1 MKKSFLLCLMA
12 LFGVLGMY
20 AAPASGDGTE
30 ANPYIVADGD
40 TYPVGEFQK
49 VYIQFTTTSAS
60 TLTLTTVVESDFF
73 PQLSYNITCDGVT
86 NTFNTGFG
94 NATATYQLE
103 AGKTYTVWNNSQ
115 YAAVD
120 VKVGIEVLEDAITA
134 TATPADG
141 ETLAELVST
150 LQAEVEGEPYQ
161 KTTYPITVKLSK
173 AVGFVAAT
181 LADSKND
188 FRTTVRG
195 HNYDIAVEY
204 QRVTSTGGSMGDSQ
218 GDVTGETVPEF
229 YLGEQTSDTWM
240 IGPEVAA
247 ARGETSNSWTLYD
260 DRTYSL
266 TLELYNSQLDWEQ
279 GGAPIGLATITY
291 NGSTPAIQY
300 STVKLID
307 IYPNPDLGNPED
319 DHMMLNMAEGRNQAV
334 LIFDGYITRV
344 EAGVA
349 AGQGM
354 GEIPVDGVQYIYN
367 SDSEGNVKSTAVLL
381 KFSSSTTIMAETNV
395 RVWDNE
401 GRALWDE
408 NPAYGTFSTAANQ
421 YSFAFPVAD
430 GRVADYG
437 LEYTSVD
444 PSTENVT
451 ALDKV
456 TLTFKEMVLT
466 YSDVHE
472 GEGKVALYNEKDEKV
487 ADVAFSS
494 KSGDPTDSQGSDES
508 RPTELTMTFIE
519 PGTLQ
524 ITEAV
529 YDDKTGELVTP
540 YSETGTPVQLE
551 GGVYTLRIA
560 KESFKN
566 GYYSEETPWTDG
578 QQGHGVTNPEWE
590 FTYNLVKS
598 IPTFVSADPAPY
610 DGETYNTELPTE
622 VTVTFSE
629 PVTIESASAAY
640 GTNSRAAITEENI
653 TVDGN
658 NVKFVLPAEALD
670 GVSVSL
676 IVKAVNAEG
685 APVTYGED
693 AEEGQMILTY
703 QVNPSVMELTFDP
716 ENGSTVQSLTDILVT
731 ADEELGMGFT
741 EMKAIVK
748 DATGAQVTTA
758 TGGWTSFEGQDLPFE
773 IENQGYIVL
782 DNAITE
788 SGTYTIEVPAGMF
801 TSSDQTVSTKAYT
814 LTYTVDPTVGVENVE
829 AVAAES
835 DVEVYNLDGALVAS
849 GKYSEVK
856 QKLAKG
862 VYVVNNRKV
871 VIR

>member
-1 MKKSFLLCLMA
+1 MA

-40 TYPVGEFQK
+40 TYAVGASQK
-49 VYIQFTTTSAS
+49 VYIQITTTSAT
-60 TLTLTTVVESDFF
+60 TLTLTTGNELGYY

-103 AGKTYTVWNNSQ
+103 AGKTYTVWNNAQFAS
-115 YAAVD
+115 VN
-120 VKVGIEVLEDAITA
+120 VTVGLEVIEDAITV
-134 TATPADG
+134 TADPADG
-141 ETLAELVST
+141 ST
-150 LQAEVEGEPYQ
+150 LEGITASAEGYPV
-161 KTTYPITVKLSK
+161 KITTSK
-173 AVGFVAAT
+173 PVGFVAFT
-181 LADSKND
+181 IADSKGE
-188 FRTTVRG
+188 FRTSSRA
-195 HNYDIAVEY
+195 HCYDIAVSY
-204 QRVTSTGGSMGDSQ
+204 TRPS
-218 GDVTGETVPEF
+218 GEPVGEF
-229 YLGEQTSDTWM
+229 YLGEQTSTEWEL
-240 IGPEVAA
+240 GPESGLGD
-247 ARGETSNSWTLYD
+247 RSTWTFYD
-260 DRTYSL
+260 DRTYVL
-266 TLELYNSQLDWEQ
+266 TIQIYNSQLDWEQ
-279 GGAPIGLATITY
+279 GGAPIGSATITY

-354 GEIPVDGVQYIYN
+354 GEMPVDGVQYIYN
-367 SDSEGNVKSTAVLL
+367 SDSQGNVKSTAVLL
-381 KFSSSTTIMAETNV
+381 TIPSSTTINALTNV
-395 RVWDNE
+395 RVWDSE

-408 NPAYGTFSTAANQ
+408 NPAYGSFSTAANQ
-421 YSFAFPVAD
+421 YQFDFPVAD
-430 GRVADYG
+430 GRVADYA

-456 TLTFKEMVLT
+456 TLTFKEMVST
-466 YSDVHE
+466 YTDVHE

-494 KSGDPTDSQGSDES
+494 QLGDPTDSQGSDES

-566 GYYSEETPWTDG
+566 GYLNEETPWEDG
-578 QQGHGVTNPEWE
+578 QQGHGVTNPEWT
-590 FTYNLVKS
+590 FTYNLVTS
-598 IPTFVSADPAPY
+598 IPEVSSINPTPY
-610 DGETYNTELPTE
+610 DGETYNTELPAE

-629 PVTIESASAAY
+629 PVTINSASVSV
-640 GTNSRAAITEENI
+640 GTESRYAISEENI
-653 TVDGN
+653 TIDGN
-658 NVKFVLPAEALD
+658 DVTFVVPAEALT
-670 GVSVSL
+670 GVTYSL
-676 IVKAVNAEG
+676 IISAVNAEG
-685 APVTYGED
+685 AAVTYGED
-693 AEEGQMILTY
+693 AEEGQALITY

-716 ENGSTVQSLTDILVT
+716 ADRSTVQSLKDILVT
-731 ADEELGMGFT
+731 TDEQLGLSLT
-741 EMKAIVK
+741 SEEVVVK
-748 DATGAQVTTA
+748 NESGEVVTTGFGSWGNA
-758 TGGWTSFEGQDLPFE
+758 DGEFLPE
-773 IENQGYIVL
+773 DILNQAYIVFNTPVT
-782 DNAITE
+782 DA
-788 SGTYTIEVPAGMF
+788 GTYTVEFPAGVFMDMNM
-801 TSSDQTVSTKAYT
+801 SVSTKAYT

>member
-40 TYPVGEFQK
+40 TYAVGASQK
-49 VYIQFTTTSAS
+49 VYIQVTTTSAT
-60 TLTLTTVVESDFF
+60 TLTLTTGNELGYY

-103 AGKTYTVWNNSQ
+103 AGKTYTVWNNAQFAS
-115 YAAVD
+115 VN
-120 VKVGIEVLEDAITA
+120 VTVGLEVIEDAITV
-134 TATPADG
+134 TADPADG
-141 ETLAELVST
+141 ST
-150 LQAEVEGEPYQ
+150 LEGITASAEGYPV
-161 KTTYPITVKLSK
+161 KITTSK
-173 AVGFVAAT
+173 PVGFVAFT
-181 LADSKND
+181 IADNKGE
-188 FRTTVRG
+188 FRTSSRA
-195 HNYDIAVEY
+195 HCYDIAVSY
-204 QRVTSTGGSMGDSQ
+204 TRPS
-218 GDVTGETVPEF
+218 GEPVGEF
-229 YLGEQTSDTWM
+229 YLGEQTSTEWEL
-240 IGPEVAA
+240 GPESGLGD
-247 ARGETSNSWTLYD
+247 RSTWTFYD
-260 DRTYSL
+260 DRTYAL
-266 TLELYNSQLDWEQ
+266 TIQIYNSQLDWEQ
-279 GGAPIGLATITY
+279 GGAPIGSATITY

-307 IYPNPDLGNPED
+307 IYPNPDLANPKD

-334 LIFDGYITRV
+334 LIFDGYIKRV
-344 EAGVA
+344 EAGIA
-349 AGQGM
+349 GGQGM
-354 GEIPVDGVQYIYN
+354 GEMPVDGVQYIYN

-381 KFSSSTTIMAETNV
+381 TIPSSTTINALTNV
-395 RVWDNE
+395 RVWDSE

-408 NPAYGTFSTAANQ
+408 NPAYGLFSTAANQ
-421 YSFAFPVAD
+421 YQFDFPVAD
-430 GRVADYG
+430 GRVADYA

-456 TLTFKEMVLT
+456 TLTFKEMVST
-466 YSDVHE
+466 YTDVHE

-494 KSGDPTDSQGSDES
+494 QLGDPTDSQGSDES

-566 GYYSEETPWTDG
+566 GYLNEETPWEDG

-716 ENGSTVQSLTDILVT
+716 ADRSTVQSLKDILVT
-731 ADEELGMGFT
+731 TDEQLGLSLT
-741 EMKAIVK
+741 SEEVVVK
-748 DATGAQVTTA
+748 NESGEVVTTGFGSWGNA
-758 TGGWTSFEGQDLPFE
+758 DGEFLPE
-773 IENQGYIVL
+773 DILNQAYIVF
-782 DNAITE
+782 NTPVTE
-788 SGTYTIEVPAGMF
+788 AGTYTVEFPAGVFMDMNM
-801 TSSDQTVSTKAYT
+801 SVSTKAYT

>member
-40 TYPVGEFQK
+40 TYAVGASQK
-49 VYIQFTTTSAS
+49 VYIQFTTTSAT
-60 TLTLTTVVESDFF
+60 TLTLTTGNELGYY

-103 AGKTYTVWNNSQ
+103 AGKTYTVWNNAQFAS
-115 YAAVD
+115 VN
-120 VKVGIEVLEDAITA
+120 VTVGLEVIEDAITA

-150 LQAEVEGEPYQ
+150 LQAKVEGEPYR

-247 ARGETSNSWTLYD
+247 DRGENSNSWTLYD

-300 STVKLID
+300 STMKLVNV
-307 IYPNPDLGNPED
+307 YPNPDLGNPED

-334 LIFDGYITRV
+334 LIFDGYVGRV
-344 EAGVA
+344 EAGIA
-349 AGQGM
+349 GGQGM
-354 GEIPVDGVQYIYN
+354 GEIPVEDVQYIYN
-367 SDSEGNVKSTAVLL
+367 ANSDGTVNSTAVLL
-381 KFSSSTTIMAETNV
+381 TIPSGTTINALTNV

-401 GRALWDE
+401 GHALWDE
-408 NPAYGTFSTAANQ
+408 NPAYGTFQTSVNQ
-421 YSFAFPVAD
+421 YQLDFPIAD
-430 GRVADYG
+430 GRVADAS
-437 LEYTSVD
+437 LNYTSVD

-456 TLTFKEMVLT
+456 TLSFGQMAMPCT
-466 YSDVHE
+466 DAHE
-472 GEGKVALYNEKDEKV
+472 KIGLYNAEGEKV
-487 ADVAFSS
+487 ADVAIANTMGSS
-494 KSGDPTDSQGSDES
+494 ETEPSQIV
-508 RPTELTMTFIE
+508 LTFIQ

-529 YDDKTGELVTP
+529 YDQGNLVTP

-551 GGVYTLRIA
+551 NGTYELRIA
-560 KESFKN
+560 QQAFKN
-566 GYYSEETPWTDG
+566 SYFSEETPWTDG
-578 QQGHGVTNPEWE
+578 QQGHGVCNPEWT
-590 FTYNLVKS
+590 FTYNLVTS
-598 IPTFVSADPAPY
+598 IPEVSSINPTPY
-610 DGETYNTELPTE
+610 DGETYNTELPAE

-629 PVTIESASAAY
+629 PVTINSASVSV
-640 GTNSRAAITEENI
+640 GTESRYAISEENI
-653 TVDGN
+653 TIDGN
-658 NVKFVLPAEALD
+658 NVTFVVPAEALT
-670 GVSVSL
+670 GVTYSL
-676 IVKAVNAEG
+676 IISAVNAEG
-685 APVTYGED
+685 AAVTYGED
-693 AEEGQMILTY
+693 AEEGQALITY
-703 QVNPSVMELTFDP
+703 QVNPAVMEATFDP
-716 ENGSTVQSLTDILVT
+716 ASGSTVASLRDILMTV
-731 ADEELGMGFT
+731 DETLGLALNGGT
-741 EMKAIVK
+741 VSVK
-748 DATGAQVTTA
+748 DATGAEVA
-758 TGGWTSFEGQDLPFE
+758 TGYIDYFSSEGVE
-773 IENQGYIVL
+773 IPMEILNQAYIVL
-782 DNAITE
+782 NNAVTE
-788 SGTYTIEVPAGMF
+788 AGTYTVEIPAGAV
-801 TSSDQTVSTKAYT
+801 TSGDQSVELMPYT
-814 LTYTVDPTVGVENVE
+814 LTYTVDPTVGVENVAAE
-829 AVAAES
+829 AVES
-835 DVEVYNLDGALVAS
+835 IVNVYNLDGALVAT
-849 GKYSEVK
+849 GKVNEVK
-856 QKLAKG
+856 KNLAKG
-862 VYVVNNRKV
+862 VYVVNDRKFV
-871 VIR
+871 VR

>member
-40 TYPVGEFQK
+40 TYAVGASQK
-49 VYIQFTTTSAS
+49 VYIQFTTTSAT
-60 TLTLTTVVESDFF
+60 TLTLTTGNELGYY

-103 AGKTYTVWNNSQ
+103 AGKTYTVWNNAQFAS
-115 YAAVD
+115 VN
-120 VKVGIEVLEDAITA
+120 VTVGLEVIEDAITA

-150 LQAEVEGEPYQ
+150 LQAKVEGEPYR

-204 QRVTSTGGSMGDSQ
+204 QRVTSTGGSMGESQ

-247 ARGETSNSWTLYD
+247 DRGENSNSWTLYD

-354 GEIPVDGVQYIYN
+354 GEMPVDGVQYIYN

-381 KFSSSTTIMAETNV
+381 TIPSGTTINALTNV
-395 RVWDNE
+395 RAWDNND
-401 GRALWDE
+401 RALWDE
-408 NPAYGTFSTAANQ
+408 NPAYGSFSTAANQ
-421 YSFAFPVAD
+421 YQFDFPVAD
-430 GRVADYG
+430 GRVADASLNYS
-437 LEYTSVD
+437 SVD

-451 ALDKV
+451 SLEKV
-456 TLTFKEMVLT
+456 TFGFNQQALPCT
-466 YSDVHE
+466 DAHE
-472 GEGKVALYNEKDEKV
+472 KIGLYNAEGEKV
-487 ADVAFSS
+487 ADVAIANAMGSS
-494 KSGDPTDSQGSDES
+494 ETEPSQIV
-508 RPTELTMTFIE
+508 LTFIE

-524 ITEAV
+524 ITEEV
-529 YDDKTGELVTP
+529 YDNQGNLVTP

-551 GGVYTLRIA
+551 NGTYELRIA
-560 KESFKN
+560 QQAFKN
-566 GYYSEETPWTDG
+566 GYFSEETPWTDG
-578 QQGHGVTNPEWE
+578 LQGHGVCNPEWT
-590 FTYNLVKS
+590 FTYNLVTS
-598 IPTFVSADPAPY
+598 IPEVSSINPTPY
-610 DGETYNTELPTE
+610 DGETYNTELPAE

-629 PVTIESASAAY
+629 PVTINSASVSV
-640 GTNSRAAITEENI
+640 GTESRYAIPEENI
-653 TVDGN
+653 TIDGN
-658 NVKFVLPAEALD
+658 NVTFVVPAEALT
-670 GVSVSL
+670 GVTYSL
-676 IVKAVNAEG
+676 IISAVNAEG
-685 APVTYGED
+685 AAVTYGED
-693 AEEGQMILTY
+693 AEEGQALITY
-703 QVNPSVMELTFDP
+703 QVNPAVMEATFDP
-716 ENGSTVQSLTDILVT
+716 ASGSTVTSLHDILMTV
-731 ADEELGMGFT
+731 DETLGLALNDGT
-741 EMKAIVK
+741 VSVK
-748 DATGAQVTTA
+748 DANGAEVA
-758 TGGWTSFEGQDLPFE
+758 TGYIDYFSSEGVE
-773 IENQGYIVL
+773 IPMEILNQAYIVL
-782 DNAITE
+782 NNAVTE
-788 SGTYTIEVPAGMF
+788 AGTYTVEIPAGAV
-801 TSSDQTVSTKAYT
+801 TSGDQSVELMPYT
-814 LTYTVDPTVGVENVE
+814 LTYTVDPTVGVENVAAE
-829 AVAAES
+829 AVES
-835 DVEVYNLDGALVAS
+835 IVNVYNLDGALVAT
-849 GKYSEVK
+849 GKVNEVK
-856 QKLAKG
+856 KNLAKG
-862 VYVVNNRKV
+862 VYVVNDRKFV
-871 VIR
+871 VR

>member
-94 NATATYQLE
+94 NPTATYQLE

-141 ETLAELVST
+141 SSMEELVST
-150 LQAEVEGEPYQ
+150 LQAEVEGEPYR

-181 LADSKND
+181 FADSKND

-247 ARGETSNSWTLYD
+247 DRGENSNSWTLYD

-266 TLELYNSQLDWEQ
+266 TLEFYDSQLDWEQ

-300 STVKLID
+300 STIKLID
-307 IYPNPDLGNPED
+307 IYPNPDLANPED
-319 DHMMLNMAEGRNQAV
+319 DHMMLNIADGRDQAV
-334 LIFDGYITRV
+334 LIFDGYIKRV
-344 EAGVA
+344 EAGIA
-349 AGQGM
+349 GGQGM
-354 GEIPVDGVQYIYN
+354 GESPCDVQYIYN
-367 SDSEGNVKSTAVLL
+367 SDSQGNVKSTAVLL
-381 KFSSSTTIMAETNV
+381 TIPSGTTISALTNV
-395 RVWDNE
+395 RAWDNND
-401 GRALWDE
+401 RALWDE
-408 NPAYGTFSTAANQ
+408 DPAYGSFSTAVNQ
-421 YSFAFPVAD
+421 YTFDFPVAD
-430 GRVADYG
+430 GRVADASLNYS
-437 LEYTSVD
+437 SVD

-451 ALDKV
+451 SLEKV
-456 TLTFKEMVLT
+456 TFGFNQQAQPCT
-466 YSDVHE
+466 DAHE
-472 GEGKVALYNEKDEKV
+472 KIGLYNAEGEKV
-487 ADVAFSS
+487 ADVAIANAMGSS
-494 KSGDPTDSQGSDES
+494 ETKPSQIV
-508 RPTELTMTFIE
+508 LTFIE

-524 ITEAV
+524 ITEEV
-529 YDDKTGELVTP
+529 YDNQGNLVTP

-551 GGVYTLRIA
+551 NGTYELRIA
-560 KESFKN
+560 QQAFKN
-566 GYYSEETPWTDG
+566 GYFSEETPWIDG
-578 QQGHGVTNPEWE
+578 QQGHGVCNPEWT
-590 FTYNLVKS
+590 FTYNLVTS
-598 IPTFVSADPAPY
+598 IPEVSSINPTPY
-610 DGETYNTELPTE
+610 DGETYNTELPAE

-629 PVTIESASAAY
+629 PVTINSASVSV
-640 GTNSRAAITEENI
+640 GTESRYAISEENI
-653 TVDGN
+653 TIDGN
-658 NVKFVLPAEALD
+658 NVTFVVPAEALT
-670 GVSVSL
+670 GVTYSL
-676 IVKAVNAEG
+676 IISAVNAEG
-685 APVTYGED
+685 AAVTYGED
-693 AEEGQMILTY
+693 AEEGQTLITY
-703 QVNPSVMELTFDP
+703 QVNPAVMEATFDP
-716 ENGSTVQSLTDILVT
+716 ASGSTVTSLHDILMTV
-731 ADEELGMGFT
+731 DETLGLALNGGT
-741 EMKAIVK
+741 VSVK
-748 DATGAQVTTA
+748 DATGAEVA
-758 TGGWTSFEGQDLPFE
+758 TGYIDYFSSEGVE
-773 IENQGYIVL
+773 IPMEILNQAYIVL
-782 DNAITE
+782 NNAVTE
-788 SGTYTIEVPAGMF
+788 AGTYTVEIPAGAV
-801 TSSDQTVSTKAYT
+801 TSGDQSVELMPYT
-814 LTYTVDPTVGVENVE
+814 LTYTVDPTVGVENVAAE
-829 AVAAES
+829 AVES
-835 DVEVYNLDGALVAS
+835 IVNVYNLDGALVAT
-849 GKYSEVK
+849 GKVNEVK
-856 QKLAKG
+856 KNLAKG
-862 VYVVNNRKV
+862 VYVVNDRKFV
-871 VIR
+871 VR

>member
-40 TYPVGEFQK
+40 TYAVGASQK
-49 VYIQFTTTSAS
+49 VYIQFTTTSAT
-60 TLTLTTVVESDFF
+60 TLTLTTGNELGYY

-103 AGKTYTVWNNSQ
+103 AGKTYTVWNNAQFAS
-115 YAAVD
+115 VN
-120 VKVGIEVLEDAITA
+120 VTVGLEVIEDAITA

-150 LQAEVEGEPYQ
+150 LQAKVEGEPYR

-247 ARGETSNSWTLYD
+247 DRGENSNSWTLYD

-307 IYPNPDLGNPED
+307 IYPNPDLANPED

-354 GEIPVDGVQYIYN
+354 GEMPVDGVQYIYN

-381 KFSSSTTIMAETNV
+381 TIPSGTTINALTNV
-395 RVWDNE
+395 RAWDNND
-401 GRALWDE
+401 RALWDE
-408 NPAYGTFSTAANQ
+408 NPAYGSFSTAANQ
-421 YSFAFPVAD
+421 YQFDFPVAD
-430 GRVADYG
+430 GRVADASLNYS
-437 LEYTSVD
+437 SVD

-451 ALDKV
+451 SLEKV
-456 TLTFKEMVLT
+456 TLGFNQQAQPCT
-466 YSDVHE
+466 DAHE
-472 GEGKVALYNEKDEKV
+472 KIGLYNAEGEKV
-487 ADVAFSS
+487 ADVAIANAMGSS
-494 KSGDPTDSQGSDES
+494 DTEASQIV
-508 RPTELTMTFIE
+508 LTFIE

-524 ITEAV
+524 ITEEV
-529 YDDKTGELVTP
+529 YDNQGNLVTP

-551 GGVYTLRIA
+551 NGTYELRIA
-560 KESFKN
+560 QQAFKN
-566 GYYSEETPWTDG
+566 GYFSEETPWTDG
-578 QQGHGVTNPEWE
+578 LQGHGVCNPEWT
-590 FTYNLVKS
+590 FTYNLVTS
-598 IPTFVSADPAPY
+598 IPEVSSINPTPY
-610 DGETYNTELPTE
+610 DGETYNTELPAE

-629 PVTIESASAAY
+629 PVTINSASVSV
-640 GTNSRAAITEENI
+640 GTESRYAISEENI
-653 TVDGN
+653 TIDGN
-658 NVKFVLPAEALD
+658 NVTFVVPAEALT
-670 GVSVSL
+670 GVTYSL
-676 IVKAVNAEG
+676 IISAVNAEG
-685 APVTYGED
+685 AAVTYGED
-693 AEEGQMILTY
+693 AEEGQALITY

-716 ENGSTVQSLTDILVT
+716 ADRSTVQSLKDILVT
-731 ADEELGMGFT
+731 TDEQLGLSLT
-741 EMKAIVK
+741 SEEVVVK
-748 DATGAQVTTA
+748 NESGEVVTTGFGSWGNA
-758 TGGWTSFEGQDLPFE
+758 DGEFLPE
-773 IENQGYIVL
+773 DILNQAYIVF
-782 DNAITE
+782 NTPVTE
-788 SGTYTIEVPAGMF
+788 AGTYTVEFPAGVFMDMNM
-801 TSSDQTVSTKAYT
+801 SVSTKAYT